1 MPKFLSICSFAVL
14 LCCVGCADQEDV
26 HGKQVTGIVNF
37 LERSHTPRL
46 IAEEEYEEGSRSPFY
61 TTLGDAVFR
70 YIDADDYFN
79 PDRGNRP
86 EVTDRSW
93 VTFTF
98 TAYVFNNSAIM
109 GIPDG
114 GVTEANKNSITLP
127 FYSNDPAFIDYLQL
141 AGLTPGAWNFEPLTV
156 DMRDP
161 GILKGLRLALLGCRQ
176 GDRVE
181 AYMTYNMAYGDKT
194 YMYFIPKESPIAI
207 FFSVDKVE

>member
-1 MPKFLSICSFAVL
+1 MPKYLSICSLAVL
-14 LCCVGCADQEDV
+14 LCCVGCADREDV

-37 LERSHTPRL
+37 LERSHWPQL
-46 IAEEEYEEGSRSPFY
+46 IPEADYEEGSRSPFY

-79 PDRGNRP
+79 PDRENRP

-93 VTFTF
+93 VMFTF
-98 TAYVFNNSAIM
+98 TAYVFNNSAIV

-114 GVTEANKNSITLP
+114 GVTEANFSNITLP
-127 FYSNDPAFIDYLQL
+127 FYSNDPAFIDYLEL

-207 FFSVDKVE
+207 FFSIDKVE

>member
-1 MPKFLSICSFAVL
+1 MPKILSICSLALL
-14 LCCVGCADQEDV
+14 LCCVGCADREDV

-37 LERSHTPRL
+37 LERSHQPRL
-46 IAEEEYEEGSRSPFY
+46 IPAEDYEEGSRSPFY
-61 TTLGDAVFR
+61 TTLGDVVFR

-79 PDRGNRP
+79 PDRENRP
-86 EVTDRSW
+86 EVTERSW

-98 TAYVFNNSAIM
+98 TAYVFNNSAIV

-114 GVTEANKNSITLP
+114 GVTESNFGTITLP
-127 FYSNDPAFIDYLQL
+127 FYSNDPAFGTYLQL

-156 DMRDP
+156 DMRNP
-161 GILKGLRLALLGCRQ
+161 GILKGLRLALLGCRR

-181 AYMTYNMAYGDKT
+181 AYMTYDMAYGDKT

-207 FFSVDKVE
+207 FFSVDEVE